1 MTLIFRQQIQ
11 ALRGR
16 RIAGPAIR
24 HSLAIGDNNALGYNQ
39 SRKRRSWF
47 LMHDRVA
54 TLSQN
59 FEAQAQKYGA
69 RAFLK
74 DKRDK
79 VWTDRSWTE
88 VSAAAG
94 KLRAGL
100 LGLGVRPGD
109 RVAILSENCPEWII
123 VDQAILGLGAIV
135 VPLYT
140 TSGLEETAHVI
151 SDSGAKVIAANG
163 PEMVRKI
170 LGLSSSI
177 PDVTAIV
184 AMHSGAEST
193 PAANGTPA
201 VMSAASLSGE
211 APAAIV
217 EGSSDD
223 LATLI
228 YTSGTTGT
236 SKGVMLS
243 HGNLLANAEDSLAAL
258 GLNNTDMT
266 LSHLPIAHSFE
277 RTAGYYTVAMAGGTI
292 AFAESLGQIASNLIE
307 VEPTVVLTVP
317 RLLEVIHSRVMR
329 TVETSPPMRQ
339 RLFKM
344 ALNAGEQAADYRNR
358 GKPLPPML
366 ALSMAV
372 FRRLVFA
379 RVRGIFGSR
388 IRYLISGGAPLPI
401 EINRFLSAAEVPIVE
416 GYGLT
421 EAAPVVA
428 VNLHNGKTRI
438 GTVGLPLKRIQVQT
452 APDGE
457 LLLRGPNIMRGYY
470 KLEAETK
477 EAIDENGWLHTGDIA
492 KIDVEG
498 YISITDRKKE
508 IIVLSGGKN
517 ISPAYVEGKLTGDK
531 FISQACVIGD
541 RRKHLAALVVPD
553 YENLVDFLKENDL
566 DPKNADAL
574 AKSKALKSLIQGRI
588 RDINKQL
595 SDVEAVATFTIVPQ
609 PFTQENGEL
618 TPSLKVRRKI
628 VQAHFKEQIDSMYG
642 D

>member
-16 RIAGPAIR
+16 RIAAPAIR
-24 HSLAIGDNNALGYNQ
+24 HSLAIGGNNALGYNQ

-47 LMHDRVA
+47 LMPDRVA

-79 VWTDRSWTE
+79 VWTDHSWTE
-88 VSAAAG
+88 VSEAAG

-184 AMHSGAEST
+184 AMHSGSEST

-258 GLNNTDMT
+258 GLNDTDMT

-379 RVRGIFGSR
+379 RVRGIFGNR
-388 IRYLISGGAPLPI
+388 IRYLISGGAPLPT

-457 LLLRGPNIMRGYY
+457 LLLRGPNIMKGYY

-517 ISPAYVEGKLTGDK
+517 VSPAYVEGKLTGDK

-628 VQAHFKEQIDSMYG
+628 VQAHFKDQIDSMYG

>member
-1 MTLIFRQQIQ
+1 M
-11 ALRGR
+11 
-16 RIAGPAIR
+16 P
-24 HSLAIGDNNALGYNQ
+24 
-39 SRKRRSWF
+39 
-47 LMHDRVA
+47 DRVA
-54 TLSQN
+54 TLAQN

-79 VWTDRSWTE
+79 VWTDHSWAE
-88 VSAAAG
+88 VSEAAG
-94 KLRAGL
+94 RLRAGL

-109 RVAILSENCPEWII
+109 RVAILSENCPEWIV
-123 VDQAILGLGAIV
+123 VDQAALGLGAIV

-151 SDSGAKVIAANG
+151 SDSGAKVVAANG
-163 PEMVRKI
+163 PELLKKI
-170 LGLSSSI
+170 LGISASI

-184 AMHSGAEST
+184 AMHRDAESA
-193 PAANGTPA
+193 PAADGTPA
-201 VMSAASLSGE
+201 VMTAASLSGE

-223 LATLI
+223 LATII

-243 HGNLLANAEDSLAAL
+243 HGNLLANCEDSLAAL
-258 GLNNTDMT
+258 ALNHTDMT

-277 RTAGYYTVAMAGGTI
+277 RTAGYYTVTMAGGTI
-292 AFAESLGQIASNLIE
+292 AFAESLGQIASNLTE

-344 ALNAGEQAADYRNR
+344 ALAAGEQAAEYRHR
-358 GKPLPPML
+358 AKPVPPML
-366 ALSMAV
+366 ALSMV
-372 FRRLVFA
+372 LFRRLVFA
-379 RVRGIFGSR
+379 RVRGIFGPK
-388 IRYLISGGAPLPI
+388 IRYLISGGAPLPT
-401 EINRFLSAAEVPIVE
+401 EINRFLSAAEIPIVE

-428 VNLHNGKTRI
+428 CNLHGGKTRL
-438 GTVGLPLKRIQVQT
+438 GTVGQPLAHIQIET

-457 LLLRGPNIMRGYY
+457 LLLRGPNIMKGYY

-517 ISPAYVEGKLTGDK
+517 VSPAYVEGKLTGDK
-531 FISQACVIGD
+531 FIAQACVIGD

-553 YENLVDFLKENDL
+553 FENLVDFLKDNKL
-566 DPKNADAL
+566 DPKNPDGL
-574 AKSKALKSLIQGRI
+574 AKSKELRTLIHGRI
-588 RDINKQL
+588 REINKQM
-595 SDVEAVATFTIVPQ
+595 SDVEAIVAFALIPQ

-618 TPSLKVRRKI
+618 TPSLKIRRKI
-628 VQAHFKEQIDSMYG
+628 VQAHFKDQIDSMYG

>member
-1 MTLIFRQQIQ
+1 M
-11 ALRGR
+11 A
-16 RIAGPAIR
+16 
-24 HSLAIGDNNALGYNQ
+24 
-39 SRKRRSWF
+39 
-47 LMHDRVA
+47 DREA
-54 TLSQN
+54 TISQV
-59 FEAQAQKYGA
+59 FEARAHKYAA

-74 DKRDK
+74 DKPGK
-79 VWTDRSWTE
+79 VWTDHSWTE
-88 VSAAAG
+88 ISDAAG

-100 LGLGVRPGD
+100 LSLGVRPGD
-109 RVAILSENCPEWII
+109 RVAILSDNCPEWIV

-151 SDSGAKVIAANG
+151 SDSGAKIVAAKG
-163 PEMVRKI
+163 PEMIKKI
-170 LGLSSSI
+170 LGLGSSI
-177 PDVTAIV
+177 PEVTTIV
-184 AMHSGAEST
+184 AMDRGAQSA
-193 PAANGTPA
+193 PAANAAPA
-201 VMSAASLSGE
+201 IITMASVSGD

-217 EGSSDD
+217 EGRSDD
-223 LATLI
+223 LATII

-236 SKGVMLS
+236 PKGVMLS
-243 HGNLLANAEDSLAAL
+243 HGNILANCEDSLAAL
-258 GLNNTDMT
+258 ALDDTDMT

-277 RTAGYYTVAMAGGTI
+277 RTAGYYTVTMAGGTI
-292 AFAESLGQIASNLIE
+292 AFAESLGQIASNLTE

-329 TVETSPPMRQ
+329 TVEASPPIRQ

-344 ALNAGEQAADYRNR
+344 ALAAGEQAAEYRHR

-366 ALSMAV
+366 ALSMAL

-379 RVRGIFGSR
+379 RVRAIFGNR
-388 IRYLISGGAPLPI
+388 MRYLISGGAPLPT
-401 EINRFLSAAEVPIVE
+401 EINRFLSAAEIPIVE

-428 VNLHNGKTRI
+428 CNLHNGKTRI
-438 GTVGLPLKRIQVQT
+438 GTVGQPLAHVQVET
-452 APDGE
+452 AADGE
-457 LLLRGPNIMRGYY
+457 LLLRGPNIMKGYY
-470 KLEAETK
+470 KLEADTK

-498 YISITDRKKE
+498 YIAITDRKKE

-517 ISPAYVEGKLTGDK
+517 VSPAYVESKLVGDK
-531 FISQACVIGD
+531 FISQACVFGD
-541 RRKHLAALVVPD
+541 RRKHLAALIVPD
-553 YENLVDFLKENDL
+553 YENLAEFLSENQL
-566 DPKNADAL
+566 DAKNPDAL
-574 AKSKALKSLIQGRI
+574 AKSPALKAFLHQRI
-588 RDINKQL
+588 REINKQL
-595 SDVEAVATFTIVPQ
+595 SDVEAIVGFTIIPQ

-628 VQAHFKEQIDSMYG
+628 VQAHFKEQIDSMFG

>member
-1 MTLIFRQQIQ
+1 MT
-11 ALRGR
+11 
-16 RIAGPAIR
+16 
-24 HSLAIGDNNALGYNQ
+24 S
-39 SRKRRSWF
+39 
-47 LMHDRVA
+47 
-54 TLSQN
+54 
-59 FEAQAQKYGA
+59 
-69 RAFLK
+69 
-74 DKRDK
+74 
-79 VWTDRSWTE
+79 
-88 VSAAAG
+88 
-94 KLRAGL
+94 
-100 LGLGVRPGD
+100 
-109 RVAILSENCPEWII
+109 
-123 VDQAILGLGAIV
+123 
-135 VPLYT
+135 
-140 TSGLEETAHVI
+140 
-151 SDSGAKVIAANG
+151 
-163 PEMVRKI
+163 
-170 LGLSSSI
+170 
-177 PDVTAIV
+177 
-184 AMHSGAEST
+184 
-193 PAANGTPA
+193 
-201 VMSAASLSGE
+201 ASLSAE

-258 GLNNTDMT
+258 ALNETDMT

-277 RTAGYYTVAMAGGTI
+277 RTAGYYTVTMAGGTI
-292 AFAESLGQIASNLIE
+292 AFAESLGQIASNLTE
-307 VEPTVVLTVP
+307 VQPTVVLTVP

-344 ALNAGEQAADYRNR
+344 ALNAGEQAAEYRNR

-366 ALSMAV
+366 ALSMALY
-372 FRRLVFA
+372 RRLVFA
-379 RVRGIFGSR
+379 RVRAIFGNR
-388 IRYLISGGAPLPI
+388 IRYLISGGAPLPT

-421 EAAPVVA
+421 EASPVVA

-457 LLLRGPNIMRGYY
+457 LLLRGPNIMKGYY

-492 KIDVEG
+492 KIDAEG
-498 YISITDRKKE
+498 YIAITDRKKE

-517 ISPAYVEGKLTGDK
+517 ISPAYVESKLTGDK

-553 YENLVDFLKENDL
+553 YENLVDFLKENNL

-574 AKSKALKSLIQGRI
+574 AKSKELKTFVQGRI
-588 RDINKQL
+588 REINKQL
-595 SDVEAVATFTIVPQ
+595 SDVEAIATFTIVP
-609 PFTQENGEL
+609 PLTQENGEL
-618 TPSLKVRRKI
+618 TPSLKVRRKV
-628 VQAHFKEQIDSMYG
+628 VQAHFKDQIDSMYG